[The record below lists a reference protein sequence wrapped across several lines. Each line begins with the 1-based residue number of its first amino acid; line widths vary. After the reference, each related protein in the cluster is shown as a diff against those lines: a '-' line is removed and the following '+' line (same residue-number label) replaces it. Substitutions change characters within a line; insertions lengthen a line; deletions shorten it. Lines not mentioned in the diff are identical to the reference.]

1 MESAICD
8 LFSAGGISLC
18 MVTVANR
25 RHACNIY
32 IKIYKHGI
40 ASCFYLNPKEMITKI
55 VIQIDDTDVRPQEYP
70 GNM

>member
-1 MESAICD
+1 
-8 LFSAGGISLC
+8 